1 MKKLISLFILLAIL
15 IAGCESPAE
24 KQAEAERKQ
33 QQSAVVEEARIK
45 AVNNFLERN
54 YKGWQQKG
62 VSGDLALCEDDED
75 ELCRILI
82 ANNQEEKVLAIL
94 LKNFEVQNGETV
106 LIAYE
111 PNSAELNKIKDDDLK
126 RLADEYEPSN
136 QK

>member
-33 QQSAVVEEARIK
+33 QQSAVVEEARIR

-54 YKGWQQKG
+54 YKGWQYKG

-136 QK
+136 